1 MKEWSQSDVGAAQ
14 GSGLCSKEITAL
26 KCQAVLG
33 LSAEGSLIAR
43 FPASFFAIGLGASS
57 FAVMWEVAQQLWA
70 MPVGIVVG
78 VMILAMGIWTALL
91 TLYGLKLSLAP
102 LAVQA
107 ELADPVQNCFPG
119 LAGVGMM
126 LTAVSVLPFSATVAA
141 ILLCIGGAFAVAF
154 GLWHS
159 QLIWKTTI
167 ALSDATP
174 ALYLPVA
181 AASFVLSIG
190 LSTFGHS
197 EWAQLAL
204 GAGLFSW
211 LTIDSVL
218 FYRLYFGEP
227 LRDQIRSTLGVQ
239 LAPPAVCSLAY
250 VNLSGTSEDVFVHCL
265 IGYAMLQA
273 VIVGGVLPRIVRRF
287 SAGLWSVSF
296 GATALATTIEKLA
309 IRGES
314 GFAGWLALPVFAA
327 ANLLIMWLAVRTI
340 ILAMTGSLLPAPIGG
355 QKER

>member
-1 MKEWSQSDVGAAQ
+1 
-14 GSGLCSKEITAL
+14 
-26 KCQAVLG
+26 
-33 LSAEGSLIAR
+33 
-43 FPASFFAIGLGASS
+43 
-57 FAVMWEVAQQLWA
+57 MWQVAHQLWA
-70 MPVGIVVG
+70 TPNGIAVAVV
-78 VMILAMGIWTALL
+78 ILAMCLWAALL
-91 TLYGLKLSLAP
+91 TLYALKLWFAP
-102 LAVQA
+102 AAVRA

-119 LAGVGMM
+119 LAGIGMM
-126 LTAVSVLPFSATVAA
+126 LTAVSVLQFSATLATV
-141 ILLCIGGAFAVAF
+141 LLCIGGVVAVGF

-159 QLIWKTTI
+159 QLIWKTAI

-181 AASFVLSIG
+181 AGSFVLSIG
-190 LSTFGHS
+190 LSTFGHT

-227 LRDQIRSTLGVQ
+227 LKNQVRSTLGVQ

-250 VNLSGTSEDVFVHCL
+250 VNASGTSGDVFVHCL
-265 IGYAMLQA
+265 IGYALLQA
-273 VIVGGVLPRIVRRF
+273 VVLGGVLPRIVRRF

-309 IRGES
+309 IRGDT
-314 GFAGWLALPVFAA
+314 GLAGVLALPIFAA
-327 ANLLIMWLAVRTI
+327 ANLLILWLAVRTI
-340 ILAMTGSLLPAPIGG
+340 ILAMTGSLLPAPLDG
-355 QKER
+355 QDT

>member
-1 MKEWSQSDVGAAQ
+1 MKARSESDGVAQLSGVRSEGAVA
-14 GSGLCSKEITAL
+14 
-26 KCQAVLG
+26 
-33 LSAEGSLIAR
+33 AEREAMIPPQTERSLIAR
-43 FPASFFAIGLGASS
+43 FPASFFAIGLGTSS
-57 FAVMWEVAQQLWA
+57 FAVMWQVAHQLWTV
-70 MPVGIVVG
+70 PDGIV
-78 VMILAMGIWTALL
+78 LAVVIVATCLWAALL
-91 TLYGLKLSLAP
+91 TFYGLKLWFAP
-102 LAVQA
+102 VAVRA

-119 LAGVGMM
+119 LAGIGMM
-126 LTAVSVLPFSATVAA
+126 LTAVSVLPFSAAMST
-141 ILLCIGGAFAVAF
+141 ILLCIGGAVAVGF

-159 QLIWKTTI
+159 QLIWKSAI

-181 AASFVLSIG
+181 AGSFVLSIG
-190 LSTFGHS
+190 LSTLGHS

-227 LRDQIRSTLGVQ
+227 LREQIRSTLGVQ

-250 VNLSGTSEDVFVHCL
+250 TNLSGTQGDVFVHCL

-309 IRGES
+309 IRGDT
-314 GFAGWLALPVFAA
+314 GLATALALPFFAA
-327 ANLLIMWLAVRTI
+327 ANVLIAWLTVKTI
-340 ILAMTGSLLPAPIGG
+340 ILAMTGSLLPAPLGG
-355 QKER
+355 QAGR

>member
-1 MKEWSQSDVGAAQ
+1 MKEWSESDGVAQ
-14 GSGLCSKEITAL
+14 VSGLLPEGMVAL
-26 KCQAVLG
+26 ERQPVIHLPT
-33 LSAEGSLIAR
+33 ERSLIAR
-43 FPASFFAIGLGASS
+43 FPASFFAIGLGTSS
-57 FAVMWEVAQQLWA
+57 FAVMWQVAHQLWA
-70 MPVGIVVG
+70 APKGIAVAVV
-78 VMILAMGIWTALL
+78 ILAMCIWAALL
-91 TLYGLKLSLAP
+91 TLYALKLWLAP
-102 LAVQA
+102 LAVRA

-119 LAGVGMM
+119 LAGVGIM
-126 LTAVSVLPFSATVAA
+126 LTAVSVLPFSATAA
-141 ILLCIGGAFAVAF
+141 TVLLCIGGVLAVGF

-159 QLIWKTTI
+159 QMIWKATI

-181 AASFVLSIG
+181 ATSFVLSIG

-227 LRDQIRSTLGVQ
+227 LRDQIRPTLGVQ

-250 VNLSGTSEDVFVHCL
+250 VNASGTSGDVVVHCL
-265 IGYAMLQA
+265 IGYALLQA
-273 VIVGGVLPRIVRRF
+273 VVLGGVLPRIVRRF
-287 SAGLWSVSF
+287 SASLWSVSF

-309 IRGES
+309 VRGDT
-314 GFAGWLALPVFAA
+314 GLAGVLALPIFAA
-327 ANLLIMWLAVRTI
+327 ANLLIMWLAARTI
-340 ILAMTGSLLPAPIGG
+340 ILAMTGSLLPVPLDG
-355 QKER
+355 KERQ

>member
-1 MKEWSQSDVGAAQ
+1 MKQRSKSDGVAQLSGVRSGGAVAA
-14 GSGLCSKEITAL
+14 E
-26 KCQAVLG
+26 CQAMI
-33 LSAEGSLIAR
+33 SPPTERPLIAR
-43 FPASFFAIGLGASS
+43 FPASFFAIGLGTSS
-57 FAVMWEVAQQLWA
+57 FAVMWQVARQLWSA
-70 MPVGIVVG
+70 PNGIVVAAFI
-78 VMILAMGIWTALL
+78 VAICLWAALL
-91 TLYGLKLSLAP
+91 TLYGLKLWFAP
-102 LAVQA
+102 VAVRA

-119 LAGVGMM
+119 LAGIGMM
-126 LTAVSVLPFSATVAA
+126 LTAVSMLPFSATAAA
-141 ILLCIGGAFAVAF
+141 ILLCIGGALAVGF

-197 EWAQLAL
+197 EWAQPAL

-250 VNLSGTSEDVFVHCL
+250 VNLSGTTGDVFVHCL

-273 VIVGGVLPRIVRRF
+273 VIVGGVLLRIVRRF

-309 IRGES
+309 VRGDS
-314 GFAGWLALPVFAA
+314 GFAGVLALPIFAA
-327 ANLLIMWLAVRTI
+327 ANLLIVWLAVRTI
-340 ILAMTGSLLPAPIGG
+340 ILAMTGSLLPAPLGG
-355 QKER
+355 QEER